1 MKKLAALPVLAL
13 LFSCTGD
20 RPVAD
25 LAFVDIAPLNGN
37 FQLTFQSNVQFFELF
52 SKNRQQRTVLSELA
66 CSLEADGNLEF
77 EHRLEDFGKGGVE
90 VAAGPAENGAY
101 RFQSALQF
109 WRASEDSMG
118 SDQMLTNAELA
129 AVLQGRKTIP
139 CIVRMTI
146 YLSQPYYTK
155 PMHVPV
161 QRILSAMPNE
171 PASLTN

>member
-13 LFSCTGD
+13 LFACTGD

-37 FQLTFQSNVQFFELF
+37 FRLTFQSNVQFFEVF
-52 SKNRQQRTVLSELA
+52 SKNRQQRPVLSELA

-77 EHRLEDFGKGGVE
+77 EHRLEHFGKGGVE

-109 WRASEDSMG
+109 WRALEDSMG

-146 YLSQPYYTK
+146 YLSRPYYTK

-161 QRILSAMPNE
+161 QRILAAMPNE